1 MSTSSSPQS
10 SPREGHL
17 VVFNRADDLNAAQRE
32 VLNAVEQVLL
42 DKVSRFAVRLALE
55 EAVSNASRHGNSGD
69 PKKKLE
75 LRYRVKPGEIV
86 LEVQDEGR
94 GFDPNVVPDPTAE
107 ENLEIPSGRGL
118 MLMRAYMSEV
128 SYNDDGNRVT
138 MRYAW
143 SDDNDSS
150 SSAARSA

>member
-1 MSTSSSPQS
+1 M
-10 SPREGHL
+10 
-17 VVFNRADDLNAAQRE
+17 VYNRADDLNTAQRE

-42 DKVSRFAVRLALE
+42 DRASRFAVRLALE

-86 LEVQDEGR
+86 IEVEDEGR
-94 GFDPNVVPDPTAE
+94 GFDPGVVPDPTAE

-128 SYNDDGNRVT
+128 SFNEEGNRVT
-138 MRYAW
+138 LRYAW
-143 SDDNDSS
+143 SDESGSS
-150 SSAARSA
+150 SSARSA

>member
-1 MSTSSSPQS
+1 M
-10 SPREGHL
+10 
-17 VVFNRADDLNAAQRE
+17 VYNRADDLNTAQRE

-42 DKVSRFAVRLALE
+42 DRASRFAVRLALE

-86 LEVQDEGR
+86 IEVEDEGR
-94 GFDPNVVPDPTAE
+94 GFDPGVVPDPTAE

-128 SYNDDGNRVT
+128 SFNEEGNRVT
-138 MRYAW
+138 LRYAW
-143 SDDNDSS
+143 SEESGSS
-150 SSAARSA
+150 SSARSA